1 LLRVI
6 GAGLRRA
13 LGDGGGTI
21 VSADVGGWEKEFVLD
36 FIERNRQA
44 LALLSDSIFY
54 FGELGMQEHRSSA
67 LMTEILEEHGFAVVR
82 GISGFPTAFLATYG
96 RGSPVIAIH
105 TEYDANPSNSQRSGA
120 VERAEIV
127 PGAPGHCEGHN
138 INAAVMVS
146 SALALRYA
154 MERFKLGGTL
164 KIFGAPAEEQL
175 LSRPY
180 FVRDGL
186 FDDVDVAFHDH
197 VSGEF
202 CSAYGLMQSAVVSAN
217 FTFKG
222 ESAHAATSP
231 WKGRDALDAVVLMDV
246 GMAQY
251 REHMEPRMTAH
262 RVITEGG
269 EQPNV
274 IPSRA
279 QVWWYFR
286 DPGAEGAG
294 RLFERAKK
302 IALGAALMAN
312 CELEVE
318 VRAAVWPVRGNETM
332 ARVIQRNIE
341 VIGAPQWTDEEQKF
355 AKALQQS
362 AGAPATGLRPEP
374 RPMIGPAQQI
384 AASNDCGDVS
394 WKVPMAR
401 VWFPGNV
408 PNVDFHHWSA
418 GAALA
423 TSIAHKGGHVGAQAL
438 AASVI
443 DFLKDPALITAAKE
457 TFREEIGDVVYRP
470 LLPPDQRPPTDLN
483 AALMEKFRRLME
495 PHYLRDRPLFVTA

>member
-1 LLRVI
+1 MNADMGGPEKAFVI
-6 GAGLRRA
+6 
-13 LGDGGGTI
+13 
-21 VSADVGGWEKEFVLD
+21 D
-36 FIERNRQA
+36 FIERNRHA

-67 LMTEILEEHGFAVVR
+67 LMADILEEHGFAVTR
-82 GISGFPTAFLATYG
+82 GISGFPTAFLASCG
-96 RGSPVIAIH
+96 SGSPVIAIH
-105 TEYDANPSNSQRSGA
+105 TEYDANPSNSQKSG
-120 VERAEIV
+120 VTERVEIV

-138 INAAVMVS
+138 INAAVLVA
-146 SALALRYA
+146 SAVALRHA
-154 MERFKLGGTL
+154 MAHFKLGGTL
-164 KIFGAPAEEQL
+164 KVIGAPAEEQL

-197 VSGEF
+197 VAGEF

-262 RVITEGG
+262 RVITQGG

-279 QVWWYFR
+279 QAWWYFR
-286 DPGAEGAG
+286 DPSAEGAA

-302 IALGAALMAN
+302 IAQGAALMAN
-312 CELEVE
+312 CELEVD

-332 ARVIQRNIE
+332 ARVIQHNIE
-341 VIGAPQWTDEEQKF
+341 AIGAPPWTDEEQKF
-355 AKALQQS
+355 AKVLQQKAGVS
-362 AGAPATGLRPEP
+362 AIGLKPQP
-374 RPMIGPAQQI
+374 QPMSGPAKQI

-423 TSIAHKGGHVGAQAL
+423 TSIAHKGGVVGAKAL

-443 DFLKDPALITAAKE
+443 DFLKNPALITTAKE
-457 TFREEIGDVVYRP
+457 TFRDEIGGVVYRP
-470 LLPPDQRPPTDLN
+470 LLPAEQRPPTDLN
-483 AALMEKFRRLME
+483 AAMMEKFRRLME
-495 PHYLRDRPLFVTA
+495 PHYVRDRPQFVTV